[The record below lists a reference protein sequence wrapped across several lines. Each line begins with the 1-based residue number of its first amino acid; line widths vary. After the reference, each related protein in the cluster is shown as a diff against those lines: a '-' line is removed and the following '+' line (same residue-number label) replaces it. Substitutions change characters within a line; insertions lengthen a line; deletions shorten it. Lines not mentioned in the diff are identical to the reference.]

1 MKKILFFTLIILL
14 TNCSFD
20 NKTGIW
26 ESSSTAKKTVNRF
39 ESFKTLY
46 IEEKLF
52 NETIEPQKNLQIDF
66 KPIKKNLAWHNKDYN
81 NLNNLDNFSYKN
93 SNEIIFKSNRLN
105 KKKIIDEN
113 ILFDSNKLILSNKLG
128 DIIIYSITSKK
139 IHMKYNFYKK
149 KFKNIIKELN
159 MTINNNVLYV
169 SDNIGYIYAIDF
181 KKKKLLWAKNF
192 KIPFRSNIKVFSNII
207 MVADTNNVLYLINKS
222 NGEQLRSIPTEENPL
237 KSNFLNSIALNEQFL
252 FFLNTYGSIY
262 STNYKGDIRW
272 FLNVNKSSGLKTTNL
287 FNSNPILV
295 HENKIIISTDFNLFI
310 MSAINGRLIYK
321 ISINSILQP
330 IISKKHLFL
339 ITKNNLLV
347 CINLSTGKIAYSI
360 DIDDRIANFLE
371 TKKRSVEVKKLFISN
386 NSLFLFL
393 NSSYLVKI
401 SPNGRIKEIDKLP
414 SKMKS
419 LPIFINDSILYLNK
433 KNKLI
438 VLN

>member
-1 MKKILFFTLIILL
+1 MRKILIFTLIILL

-26 ESSSTAKKTVNRF
+26 ESSSTPKKTVDRF
-39 ESFKTLY
+39 KNFKNLY

-66 KPIKKNLAWHNKDYN
+66 KPTKKNLTWHNENYN
-81 NLNNLDNFSYKN
+81 NLNNLDNFNYKN
-93 SNEIIFKSNRLN
+93 LNEIIFKSKKLSNR
-105 KKKIIDEN
+105 IIDEN
-113 ILFDSNKLILSNKLG
+113 IIFDNNKLILSNKAG
-128 DIIIYSITSKK
+128 DIIIYSISEKK

-149 KFKNIIKELN
+149 KFKNIIKELS
-159 MTINNNVLYV
+159 MAINNDVLYI
-169 SDNIGYIYAIDF
+169 SDNIGYIYAIDYN
-181 KKKKLLWAKNF
+181 KKKLLWAKNF
-192 KIPFRSNIKVFSNII
+192 KIPFRSNIKVFTNII
-207 MVADTNNVLYLINKS
+207 AVADTNNVLYLINKF
-222 NGEQLRSIPTEENPL
+222 NGEQLRSIPTEENAL

-262 STNYKGDIRW
+262 STDYKGDIRW

-287 FNSNPILV
+287 FNSNPILI
-295 HENKIIISTDFNLFI
+295 HENKIIISTEYNLFV

-321 ISINSILQP
+321 ISISSIIQP
-330 IISKKHLFL
+330 ITSKKHLFL
-339 ITKNNLLV
+339 ITKNNLFV
-347 CINLSTGKIAYSI
+347 CINLDTGKIAYSI
-360 DIDDRIANFLE
+360 DINDQIANFLE
-371 TKKRSVEVKKLFISN
+371 TKKKSVEVKKLFVSN
-386 NSLFLFL
+386 DSFFLFL

-401 SPNGRIKEIDKLP
+401 SPKGRIKEIDKLP
-414 SKMKS
+414 SKINS